1 MAAIKVK
8 LNVTSSGL
16 LSSPIKLTEID
27 SIVTTG
33 VVQRVAKAITVEDGS
48 AAVLL
53 AKADFTDADDQAMV
67 ILKNTGATHNLY
79 VEFTADDEAMLL
91 APGQFAMFPWC
102 TDNTIGND
110 ISVYA
115 SNSAGTTV
123 EATVIEIT

>member
-16 LSSPIKLTEID
+16 LSSPIKFTEID

-53 AKADFTDADDQAMV
+53 AKADFIDTDDQAIV
-67 ILKNTGATHNLY
+67 VLKNTGATHSLY
-79 VEFTADDEAMLL
+79 VEFTANKEAMLL
-91 APGQFAMFPWC
+91 GPGQFAIFPWC
-102 TDNTIGND
+102 TDNTKGGD

-115 SNSAGTTV
+115 SHGDGTTV